1 MTLIGHSIDAVIRR
15 QHEHAARPQDS
26 PSSGFTPE
34 HLRVLGLVAR
44 GRSDK
49 AVAAQLSID
58 LRNVHE
64 FLDAAYFDLGF
75 GSDPDPDPDLDPR
88 VMLALAYIE
97 HSRADVEEVDSDDGG
112 AES

>member
-1 MTLIGHSIDAVIRR
+1 MTLIDHSIDAVIRR

-75 GSDPDPDPDLDPR
+75 GSDPDLDPR

-97 HSRADVEEVDSDDGG
+97 HSRADVEEVDFDDGG